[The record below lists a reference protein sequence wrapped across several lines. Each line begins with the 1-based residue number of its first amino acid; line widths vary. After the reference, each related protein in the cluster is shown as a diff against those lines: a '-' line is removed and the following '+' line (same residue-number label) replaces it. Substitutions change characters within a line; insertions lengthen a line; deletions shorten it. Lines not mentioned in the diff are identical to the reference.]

1 MEDRSIAKPRR
12 ILYIIKNIGSVYNS
26 NDSITIESIS
36 VHIIEVSVE
45 RQDFYI
51 VGLVVL
57 SDIRET
63 ICNETFRFIKLLRRS
78 SSYLFSGIQHLVQD
92 IFITGV
98 FKRHLGYFT
107 KSKDRP
113 DNLWGLSKRGGK
125 RIESNVVRRNTDN
138 LWAGVLRD
146 KLTISFILV
155 VVFPLYRSKTITILN
170 PIVQEFTCSIDK
182 VRLSQLVIHIG
193 LDNFSLLLV
202 VGVLI

>member
-36 VHIIEVSVE
+36 VHVVEVSIE
-45 RQDFYI
+45 RKDFYV

-63 ICNETFRFIKLLRRS
+63 IRNETFRLVKLLRRS
-78 SSYLFSGIQHLVQD
+78 GSHLFSGIQHLVQD
-92 IFITGV
+92 IFVTGV

-113 DNLWGLSKRGGK
+113 DNLRSLSKRWGK
-125 RIESNVVRRNTDN
+125 RVEGNVIRRNTDN
-138 LWAGVLRD
+138 LWTSVLRN

-155 VVFPLYRSKTITILN
+155 IVFPLYRSKTVTVLN
-170 PIVQEFTCSIDK
+170 PII
-182 VRLSQLVIHIG
+182 
-193 LDNFSLLLV
+193 
-202 VGVLI
+202 